1 MSHQIFHIT
10 HVLHL
15 TLLFLIFTIFSLQ
28 AQVVQVCEGVTYEF
42 CKTDKPQAIHIIR
55 ANPKKVRITALHALD
70 DGLGREPLS
79 SMAKRTGAVAAI
91 NGGFF
96 KYNGSYDGLNTSTLK
111 INGDW
116 LSMAKLQRGAIGW
129 KKDFS
134 KALFDRLTLSCKVNI
149 QGKDFPIS
157 DFNRE
162 RSHNTSVLY
171 NYPFHRSSLTAPNG
185 TEIVMSR
192 DRVLE
197 IRKNKGNSKIPEGGF
212 VYSVG
217 KDAKIKLDNIQPG
230 APCTI
235 QFYAVPQ
242 LAQSQ
247 EEKDAWQEV
256 DFIVGGTPLLIKDGQ
271 LIPDIECEQ
280 TRKSFLKNSLPR
292 TAIGTCKDGTV
303 VMIVV
308 DGRDPLLSVGMS
320 IPELQLYMKEL
331 GCTNALNLD
340 GGGSATMTVFS
351 QVVNYPC
358 NSHHEE
364 ELNDRSQRPISD
376 GILILPQ
383 EE

>member
-1 MSHQIFHIT
+1 MSRHIFN
-10 HVLHL
+10 LFF
-15 TLLFLIFTIFSLQ
+15 LLFAINISL
-28 AQVVQVCEGVTYEF
+28 AYTQVIQVCDGVTYEF
-42 CKTDKPQAIHIIR
+42 CQTDKPQAIHIIR
-55 ANPKKVRITALHALD
+55 ANPKKVIIKAFHALD

-79 SMAKRTGAVAAI
+79 SMAKRTGALAAI

-96 KYNGSYDGLNTSTLK
+96 KYNGTYDGLNTSTLK

-116 LSMAKLQRGAIGW
+116 LSMAKLTRGAIGW

-134 KALFDRLTLSCKVNI
+134 RILFDRLTLSCKLSI
-149 QGKDFPIS
+149 QGRDYPVS
-157 DFNRE
+157 EFNRE
-162 RSHNTSVLY
+162 RSHNTSVIY
-171 NYPFHRSSLTAPNG
+171 NYPFHRSTLTAPNG
-185 TEIVMSR
+185 TEIVMSNN
-192 DRVLE
+192 RVLE

-217 KDAKIKLDNIQPG
+217 KDAKINLDSIQPQS
-230 APCTI
+230 PCNI
-235 QFYAVPQ
+235 NFQVIPQ
-242 LAQSQ
+242 LTKSE
-247 EEKDAWQEV
+247 EEKNGWQEL
-256 DFIVGGTPLLIKDGQ
+256 DFIVGGTPLLIKDGT
-271 LIPDIECEQ
+271 LISDLESEQ

-292 TAIGTCKDGTV
+292 TAIGTCPDGTV

-320 IPELQLYMKEL
+320 IPELQVYMKEL

-364 ELNDRSQRPISD
+364 ELNERSQRPVSD
-376 GILILPQ
+376 GILILPK
-383 EE
+383 ED